1 MGRRI
6 VRTNVNAF
14 SGQVQAGPEIN
25 FSRHRVPASLYDD
38 LLEDV
43 SELLQNPGFFQSLPL
58 VEPDK
63 YRVRRYEFTPPP
75 DESGVEH
82 PAIPV
87 VIKDT
92 HAPMDDPYRHGLDWK
107 LMRDIFKAHQDAVRE
122 GVITADTYDLRTP
135 SSYGDLY
142 DRFLLLEHVD
152 GSSYTQ
158 TKDLFIAAGGGP
170 VMESLVRANDDFHQ
184 NCTILLEKGIIPER
198 PQSYHVIVAGQRPSN
213 KKWVFFPAYDI
224 D

>member
-1 MGRRI
+1 MGSRI

-43 SELLQNPGFFQSLPL
+43 SESFQYLGFFQSLPL

-63 YRVRRYEFTPPP
+63 YRIRRYEFTPPP

-107 LMRDIFKAHQDAVRE
+107 LMRSIFKAHQDAVRG

-135 SSYGDLY
+135 SSYGALY
-142 DRFLLLEHVD
+142 NRFLLLEHVD
-152 GSSYTQ
+152 GASYTQ
-158 TKDLFIAAGGGP
+158 TKDSLYDAGCYP
-170 VMESLVRANDDFHQ
+170 TVESLIRATGDFHQ

-198 PQSYHVIVAGQRPSN
+198 PQSHHVIVAGQRPSN